1 VIKIQDI
8 DVCVVVCPKFLANC
22 YTFFHLNLVLLK
34 GDKLVGT
41 HDSLLLPSI
50 RDEGDDSLILCEC
63 TYKVTTTL
71 ILVLCLDFCCKF
83 AFIGINKMFTF
94 KTLL

>member
-1 VIKIQDI
+1 MIEIQDI
-8 DVCVVVCPKFLANC
+8 NVFVMVCPKFLANY
-22 YTFFHLNLVLLK
+22 YTFFYLNLVLLK
-34 GDKLVGT
+34 GKLMGT
-41 HDSLLLPSI
+41 HDSLLLLGI
-50 RDEGDDSLILCEC
+50 CDEGDDSLILCEC
-63 TYKVTTTL
+63 TYKVMTTL